1 MSMNSASIASSDR
14 FSLHCSFGKNFCI
27 DQISISGRTVLGLK
41 TPPILGLF
49 PNPQFYVDDGYS
61 DANFTRTDF
70 QRVMPDMENDKL
82 GIIITKDTRYTDI
95 QKLTSELLRLF
106 IQKIVVHEKDVKYSI
121 HARQTEVIHY
131 TDIGMV
137 GNPAIRDQAENL

>member
-61 DANFTRTDF
+61 DANFK
-70 QRVMPDMENDKL
+70 RVMPDMENDKI
-82 GIIITKDTRYTDI
+82 GIIITKDKRYTDI